1 MVVQIQL
8 GVSSASAKGRVGV
21 IARKA
26 LELVTL
32 PAALL
37 TTTE

>member
-1 MVVQIQL
+1 MAVNVAVLLAQL
-8 GVSSASAKGRVGV
+8 VLPVGDNTTV
-21 IARKA
+21 NTA